1 MWRRAPVDGMC
12 QIVEIPVSHHTH
24 HRNPLKRV
32 SMPPRPAREHR
43 APNRLLNEQ
52 GSNGVSRA
60 PIQRRVPAP
69 RAAPSGAAP
78 AAERSGQLPVRHINF
93 SEASAGAVPR
103 PAVRAAPRR
112 PAAADPLPAAA
123 PAAAGAGPAP
133 RARAAAPAAAAAGA
147 APAGAA
153 VGRPVAGAAIGA
165 PAGVDDATITSPV
178 KAARGGD
185 AGRAASLFM
194 DKILTTEEL
203 EDDWTE
209 ALEAV
214 GYYDGKRLLN
224 YPGLRAGAAG
234 VGGLAFTEA
243 ARKLALKMQRVP
255 VTVPG
260 VTDEGFRHQLSCI
273 LRAIQAQEGE
283 LNSLM
288 AGGTPA
294 ADYDSDAP
302 RDEAVRRGRAE
313 PQGDREARVVG
324 ELERCVNQQLTQPVP
339 TVLQPCYADVL
350 VFHEA
355 LAREPSH
362 LVPVSALS
370 LESRSGRTV
379 GGSKDHKHKRNEV
392 FKHPRGRSR
401 AAEQILLRKYMRV
414 AATAGAFEAGHH
426 QLVEHDY
433 SSGIDDASG
442 NPAALVAVYEPV
454 HTMTEAACAEMDSAR
469 LDGVQSHRYVKD
481 FVESM
486 DRSMN
491 RGVTLTEA
499 VKDALDKE
507 LSRALVSSGR
517 ANHRYGRRDDHDGWR
532 SSDDDSTSGEDS
544 NSSSE
549 PDKSALRKRHKARS
563 TREKGET
570 SKLVSALQK
579 LISKGGSSGGR

>member
-1 MWRRAPVDGMC
+1 M
-12 QIVEIPVSHHTH
+12 
-24 HRNPLKRV
+24 
-32 SMPPRPAREHR
+32 
-43 APNRLLNEQ
+43 
-52 GSNGVSRA
+52 
-60 PIQRRVPAP
+60 
-69 RAAPSGAAP
+69 
-78 AAERSGQLPVRHINF
+78 
-93 SEASAGAVPR
+93 
-103 PAVRAAPRR
+103 
-112 PAAADPLPAAA
+112 
-123 PAAAGAGPAP
+123 
-133 RARAAAPAAAAAGA
+133 
-147 APAGAA
+147 
-153 VGRPVAGAAIGA
+153 
-165 PAGVDDATITSPV
+165 DDDTITSPV

-185 AGRAASLFM
+185 AGRAAARFM
-194 DKILTTEEL
+194 DKVLTTEEL

-243 ARKLALKMQRVP
+243 ARKLALKMRRVP

-260 VTDEGFRHQLSCI
+260 LTDEGFRHQLSCI

-283 LNSLM
+283 LNALM
-288 AGGTPA
+288 AGGSPA

-302 RDEAVRRGRAE
+302 RGEEVRRGRAE
-313 PQGDREARVVG
+313 PQSEREARVVG

-379 GGSKDHKHKRNEV
+379 GGSKDQKHKRNEV
-392 FKHPRGRSR
+392 FKHSRGRSR

-426 QLVEHDY
+426 QLVDHDY
-433 SSGIDDASG
+433 SSGICDDAG

-469 LDGVQSHRYVKD
+469 LDGIQARRYVKD
-481 FVESM
+481 FIESM

-499 VKDALDKE
+499 VKDALDRE

-517 ANHRYGRRDDHDGWR
+517 AHHRYGRRDDHDDGWR
-532 SSDDDSTSGEDS
+532 SSDDDTSSGGDS
-544 NSSSE
+544 DSSS
-549 PDKSALRKRHKARS
+549 DDGKSALRKHNLAKPMRA
-563 TREKGET
+563 KGET
-570 SKLVSALQK
+570 SRLLSSLQK
-579 LISKGGSSGGR
+579 LISKGGSSDGR